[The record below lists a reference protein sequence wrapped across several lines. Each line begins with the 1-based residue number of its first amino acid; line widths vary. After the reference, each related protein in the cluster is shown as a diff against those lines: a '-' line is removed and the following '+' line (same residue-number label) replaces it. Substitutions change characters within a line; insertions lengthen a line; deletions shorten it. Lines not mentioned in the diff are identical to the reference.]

1 MLLRI
6 YKKYVQFVRSTKLDD
21 ALFFSFLFAKYSLFY
36 QFDYNYNV
44 HGTINKVKYN
54 NQLSIIW
61 ISLKLLRA
69 THRQNLNILGIT
81 KFFKKQRL
89 KNHYTFYDYTKVC
102 HGSTILFHV
111 CLKIPG
117 PNTESA
123 FFLGMCFLTR

>member
-21 ALFFSFLFAKYSLFY
+21 ALFFPFLFAKYSLFY

-54 NQLSIIW
+54 NQLSIIR

-69 THRQNLNILGIT
+69 THRQNHKILGIT
-81 KFFKKQRL
+81 KFFKKPRL
-89 KNHYTFYDYTKVC
+89 KNHY
-102 HGSTILFHV
+102 ILRIYESLSWLNDSISRV
-111 CLKIPG
+111 LKIPC

-123 FFLGMCFLTR
+123 FFLGMCLLTR